1 MQNRGFP
8 MKRLMLMGLCFS
20 GAAALASG
28 QAPRDNRSGDV
39 HAQYRIVMTDGRVV
53 LSRDLPRRQGSVVTY
68 HEDRS
73 GVLTGLPSEQ
83 VARIDTGVK
92 PQRFP
97 AQGAASSSSV
107 EGDTVARPLQP
118 GEVMVLGP
126 MGDGGSGVSIAGQ
139 TNAGAGTAAA
149 GGGNANTVNG
159 NGAYGG
165 GNLVNANGNFSN
177 GTPNG
182 TAGFDTRM
190 LGGGSPTTA
199 TGLLPN
205 GQPSNQP
212 LAGDVLRAQSGN
224 VPTQSIDTQTQTSPN
239 GFPANAASQATTLN
253 PNGTPNTSTTGPVA
267 GSTAPVG
274 PNGFPGTPQNATGP
288 NGFPTT
294 GGAVTNPQTGVG
306 SNGFP
311 TTGTPGTTSPQN
323 VTNPNGFPAVG
334 APGTTGTTGTGT
346 NNGGVIVSPNGTP
359 STAAPQQQQQQPSAP
374 HSGTSAAP
382 NGGATSSSPPGG
394 GAGGSHSSSGPSR

>member
-39 HAQYRIVMTDGRVV
+39 HAQYRIVMTDGSVV

-83 VARIDTGVK
+83 VARIDTGAK

-97 AQGAASSSSV
+97 AQGAASSASSAA
-107 EGDTVARPLQP
+107 GDAAARPLQP

-139 TNAGAGTAAA
+139 TGAGGAAA
-149 GGGNANTVNG
+149 GGGNASTVNANTVNG

-190 LGGGSPTTA
+190 LGGGSPAPA

-224 VPTQSIDTQTQTSPN
+224 VPTMSIDTQTQTSSN
-239 GFPANAASQATTLN
+239 GFPANAAAQTTTLN
-253 PNGTPNTSTTGPVA
+253 PNGLPNTTTTGPVA

-294 GGAVTNPQTGVG
+294 GGAVANPQTGVG

-311 TTGTPGTTSPQN
+311 TTGTAGTTSPQN
-323 VTNPNGFPAVG
+323 VTDPNGFPAVG
-334 APGTTGTTGTGT
+334 APGTTGTT
-346 NNGGVIVSPNGTP
+346 NGNGVTVAPNGTP
-359 STAAPQQQQQQPSAP
+359 AMAAPQPQPQSAP

-382 NGGATSSSPPGG
+382 KGGASSAPSAPRGSAGSGPG
-394 GAGGSHSSSGPSR
+394 SGPSH

>member
-1 MQNRGFP
+1 

-20 GAAALASG
+20 GAAALASA
-28 QAPRDNRSGDV
+28 QAVRTNRSGDV

-53 LSRDLPRRQGSVVTY
+53 LSRDLPHRQGSVVTY
-68 HEDRS
+68 HDDRS
-73 GVLTGLPSEQ
+73 GALTGLPSEQ
-83 VARIDTGVK
+83 IARIDTGAT

-97 AQGAASSSSV
+97 AQSALSSPGG
-107 EGDTVARPLQP
+107 EDAARPLQP

-126 MGDGGSGVSIAGQ
+126 MGDGGSGVSISGQ
-139 TNAGAGTAAA
+139 TGAAGATA
-149 GGGNANTVNG
+149 GGAEANASSVNG

-165 GNLVNANGNFSN
+165 GNLVNGNGNFSN
-177 GTPNG
+177 VTPNG
-182 TAGFDTRM
+182 TTGFDTRM

-224 VPTQSIDTQTQTSPN
+224 VPTMSIDTQTQTSSN
-239 GFPANAASQATTLN
+239 GFPSNAASQTTTLN
-253 PNGTPNTSTTGPVA
+253 PDGTPNTTTTGPVA

-274 PNGFPGTPQNATGP
+274 PNGYPGTPQSVTGQ

-294 GGAVTNPQTGVG
+294 GGATANPQAGVG

-311 TTGTPGTTSPQN
+311 TTGTAGTTTPQN

-334 APGTTGTTGTGT
+334 APATGTT
-346 NNGGVIVSPNGTP
+346 NGNGVVVAPNGTP
-359 STAAPQQQQQQPSAP
+359 STAVPQPPQQQSAP
-374 HSGTSAAP
+374 HSGTSSAP
-382 NGGATSSSPPGG
+382 KGGASSAPSG
-394 GAGGSHSSSGPSR
+394 GAAGASSSGPSH